1 MRLEYR
7 ASIKQGNTQRVMRPK
22 EASLEGLSLAK
33 SGTVLSSDSGTVD
46 LIGGEGIVI
55 HPPPNSSTYHYRY
68 KGTTVSCI
76 HRLLSFSWLCYIIV
90 QFISTHNNSQVVAEG
105 KFCMVQYHQTLWQK
119 QVIVWK
125 GWEKLTQL
133 HWWWES
139 RWLLQ
144 E

>member
-46 LIGGEGIVI
+46 LIGEEEIVFP
-55 HPPPNSSTYHYRY
+55 PPPNSSMYHYRY

-76 HRLLSFSWLCYIIV
+76 RRLLSFS
-90 QFISTHNNSQVVAEG
+90 
-105 KFCMVQYHQTLWQK
+105 
-119 QVIVWK
+119 
-125 GWEKLTQL
+125 
-133 HWWWES
+133 
-139 RWLLQ
+139 
-144 E
+144 